1 MCYYSI
7 IVNGKERIKLNNMKK
22 LRLELGLTVRG
33 LAKES
38 KVAVGY
44 ISMLENDNL
53 NKMNPSRDVM
63 RRISAALNS
72 TVVDVFF

>member
-1 MCYYSI
+1 
-7 IVNGKERIKLNNMKK
+7 MKK
-22 LRLELGLTVRG
+22 LREELGLTVRG

-63 RRISAALNS
+63 RRITTALNS

>member
-1 MCYYSI
+1 
-7 IVNGKERIKLNNMKK
+7 MKK

-53 NKMNPSRDVM
+53 NKMNPSRKVM
-63 RRISAALNS
+63 NRISIALNS
-72 TVVDVFF
+72 SVVDVFF

>member
-22 LRLELGLTVRG
+22 LRIELGLTVRA
-33 LAKES
+33 LSKKS

-44 ISMLENDNL
+44 VSMLENDTE

-63 RRISAALNS
+63 SRISVALNS

>member
-1 MCYYSI
+1 
-7 IVNGKERIKLNNMKK
+7 MKK
-22 LRLELGLTVRG
+22 LRIELGLTVRG
-33 LAKES
+33 LSKKS

-63 RRISAALNS
+63 QRISVALNS
-72 TVVDVFF
+72 TVVEVFF